1 MAGFFYGIMEFTDR
15 VKSLT
20 QDKLL
25 PKVVDNILDG
35 NLLALRLIGNAK
47 KWSGVNLKR
56 PVKYRKSETGGSFA
70 GLDPFDTSTS
80 STRKIPSYDLR
91 GYYQSVAIPGIEKAV
106 NATDS
111 RVMDLVKVEIE
122 SAQDDML
129 DGIGDVI
136 YGDGTGNANKDF
148 LGIGAIVDDSTDVDT
163 LAGITRSTDTWWKA
177 IRTASGG
184 TLDLTKMATLVSDT
198 AGGSSLKQRPS
209 MMICDKTVWDH
220 YESLLSATV
229 RANYEAYGYP
239 VVTRMSRGAVR
250 QSKALA
256 GKAGFAALSFR
267 GIPVV
272 ADDKAT
278 AQTLFA
284 LNENYIDWYGC
295 KSPDLTPISL
305 GAGQIDGIYA
315 DVPSKNHGFG
325 WTGFKVP
332 TNQFG
337 EVGQIILL
345 GNLVTWQPRRH
356 GKLTGITG
364 I

>member
-1 MAGFFYGIMEFTDR
+1 MEFTTR
-15 VKSLT
+15 VSSLT

-25 PKVVDNILDG
+25 PKVVDNILGG
-35 NLLALRLIGNAK
+35 NILALRLIGNAK
-47 KWSGVNLKR
+47 KWSGVKMKK
-56 PVKYRKSETGGSFA
+56 PVKYQKSETGGSFA

-80 STRKIPSYDLR
+80 ETR
-91 GYYQSVAIPGIEKAV
+91 KAV

-122 SAQDDML
+122 SAQEDML
-129 DGIGDVI
+129 DNIGDMI

-148 LGIGAIVDDSTDVDT
+148 LGLGAIVDDSTDVDT
-163 LAGITRSTDTWWKA
+163 LGGITRSTDTWWKA

-184 TLDLTKMATLVSDT
+184 TVSLTKMATLTSDVS
-198 AGGSSLKQRPS
+198 GGSSLRQRPT
-209 MMICDKTVWDH
+209 MFVCDETVWDL

-239 VVTRMSRGAVR
+239 VVTRNSKGAMR
-250 QSKALA
+250 QSQALK
-256 GKAGFAALSFR
+256 GTAGFAALTFR

-272 ADDKAT
+272 ADEKAPVE
-278 AQTLFA
+278 TLYA

-295 KSPDLTPISL
+295 KSPDLTSISL

-345 GNLVTWQPRRH
+345 GNLLTWQPRRH

-364 I
+364 V

>member
-1 MAGFFYGIMEFTDR
+1 MEFTTR
-15 VKSLT
+15 VSSLT

-35 NLLALRLIGNAK
+35 NILALRLIGNAK
-47 KWSGVNLKR
+47 KWSGVNMKK
-56 PVKYRKSETGGSFA
+56 PVKYQKSETGGSFA
-70 GLDPFDTSTS
+70 GLDAFDTSTS
-80 STRKIPSYDLR
+80 ETRKVPSYDLR
-91 GYYQSVAIPGIEKAV
+91 AVYQSVAIPGIEKAV

-122 SAQDDML
+122 SAQEDML
-129 DGIGDVI
+129 DNIGDMI

-148 LGIGAIVDDSTDVDT
+148 LGLGAIVDDSTDVDT
-163 LAGITRSTDTWWKA
+163 LGGITRSTDTWWKA

-184 TLDLTKMATLVSDT
+184 TVSLTKMATLTSAV
-198 AGGSSLKQRPS
+198 AGGSSLRQRPS
-209 MMICDKTVWDH
+209 MFVCDETVWDL

-239 VVTRMSRGAVR
+239 VVTRNSKGAMR
-250 QSKALA
+250 QSQALK
-256 GKAGFAALSFR
+256 GTAGFAALTFR

-272 ADDKAT
+272 ADEKAPVE
-278 AQTLFA
+278 TLYA

-295 KSPDLTPISL
+295 KSPDLTSISL

-345 GNLVTWQPRRH
+345 GNLLTWQPRRH

-364 I
+364 V